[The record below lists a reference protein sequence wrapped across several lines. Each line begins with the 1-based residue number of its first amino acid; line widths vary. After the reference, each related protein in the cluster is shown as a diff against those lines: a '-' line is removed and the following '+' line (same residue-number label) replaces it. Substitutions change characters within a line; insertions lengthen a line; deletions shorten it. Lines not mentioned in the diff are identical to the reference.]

1 MGFPRQEYWHGLPFL
16 PPRDLPDPGIEPAP
30 PVSPALA
37 GGFFTTV
44 PPRKSYSF
52 ICGMDTWVSSTFWL
66 LCEWCCYEHG
76 CTNTCLNSCFQC
88 SWAYTLNGVLRLFSR
103 CVFLKYRNT
112 IDFFV
117 LKINYCLNFPGGS
130 DGKSV
135 CLQYGRPGFNPW
147 AGKILW
153 RRKWQPTPVPLPAKS
168 HGWRSVVDYSPWA
181 RKESDTTERLN
192 FHFKIL
198 LLLIT

>member
-1 MGFPRQEYWHGLPFL
+1 MGFPRQEYWRGLPFL
-16 PPRDLPDPGIEPAP
+16 PPRDLPDPGVEPAS

-37 GGFFTTV
+37 GRFFTTV

-88 SWAYTLNGVLRLFSR
+88 SWVYTLNGILRLFSR

-112 IDFFV
+112 IDFCV

-153 RRKWQPTPVPLPAKS
+153 RRKWQPTPVFLPGES
-168 HGWRSVVDYSPWA
+168 HGRRSVVDYSPWG
-181 RKESDTTERLN
+181 RKESDTTERLH